1 MPLGNEIGKFLWA
14 IGEQTDGFKFG
25 KPWRN
30 SSKSLGLVIPIL
42 REKDIKRKYQMM
54 EEAKGKIDIKDTG
67 SVNVMRVFSNADVNV
82 FIRSGVILSGAGQ
95 TRATVSGMVVIPN
108 SNQDIDVKC
117 VYASKP
123 THAGAKMEAVDVA
136 PPIVMQSLHDSQRD
150 TWNAV
155 SYFAQTSGIR
165 ARHGGG
171 SRMHAR
177 LGFSGED
184 RVIGSAMHFDEQES
198 VSDDLLGVMKEVEK
212 SQKSVEGAIK
222 DIPVM
227 KDQVGAIIFDVDSI
241 VGFEVFDSPKSWA
254 AMHQKVLS
262 KYGEVIRKEQE
273 DMLFELKPE
282 VVPKKISEFIEELT
296 KSDEK
301 TTHTNEVSKTIV
313 IDGDRHVGEY
323 TMIGADVIHVI
334 AFKRE
339 RAREQ
344 RQSARPVTEQNRRT
358 RIRSSLD
365 DDEDVPRRREQ
376 SVHVGILNPF
386 ERNRYRCFY

>member
-1 MPLGNEIGKFLWA
+1 MSLGNEIGKFLWA

-30 SSKSLGLVIPIL
+30 SSKSLGLVIPII
-42 REKDIKRKYQMM
+42 REKDVKRKYQMI
-54 EEAKGKIDIKDTG
+54 EENKGKIDIKDTG
-67 SVNVMRVFSNADVNV
+67 SVNVMRVFSNADVNI

-95 TRATVSGMVVIPN
+95 TRATVSGMVVMPN

-123 THAGAKMEAVDVA
+123 THAGAKMEVVDVA
-136 PPIVMQSLHDSQRD
+136 PPIVMQSLRESQRD
-150 TWNAV
+150 TWDAV
-155 SYFAQTSGIR
+155 SFFSQAASPKYKSRRMESRLGYSGL
-165 ARHGGG
+165 
-171 SRMHAR
+171 HAR
-177 LGFSGED
+177 
-184 RVIGSAMHFDEQES
+184 IGAVHQGLDEQES
-198 VSDDLLGVMKEVEK
+198 AVGSDDLLGVMKEVEK

-241 VGFEVFDSPKSWA
+241 VGFEVFDSPKSWE

-282 VVPKKISEFIEELT
+282 VIPKKITEFIEELT
-296 KSDEK
+296 KADEK
-301 TTHTNEVSKTIV
+301 TTHTNDVSKTIV

-323 TMIGADVIHVI
+323 TMLGTDIIHVI

-344 RQSARPVTEQNRRT
+344 RQSARPAPPKRET

-365 DDEDVPRRREQ
+365 DSNEWEPIKERNI
-376 SVHVGILNPF
+376 HVGKLDFN
-386 ERNRYRCFY
+386 ERNKYRCF

>member
-30 SSKSLGLVIPIL
+30 SSKSLGLVIPII
-42 REKDIKRKYQMM
+42 REKDIKRKYKMM
-54 EEAKGKIDIKDTG
+54 EETRGKIDIKDTG
-67 SVNVMRVFSNADVNV
+67 SVNIMKVFSNADMNV
-82 FIRSGVILSGAGQ
+82 FIRSGIILSGTGQ
-95 TRATVSGMVVIPN
+95 TRATASGMVVMPN

-123 THAGAKMEAVDVA
+123 TRAGAKMEAVDVA

-165 ARHGGG
+165 ARHGRG
-171 SRMHAR
+171 SRMESR
-177 LGFSGED
+177 LRYGGHQM
-184 RVIGSAMHFDEQES
+184 IGASFLSMDETKNSAG
-198 VSDDLLGVMKEVEK
+198 SDDLLGVMKEVEK

-254 AMHQKVLS
+254 SMHQKVLS
-262 KYGEVIRKEQE
+262 KYGEVIRNEQE

-282 VVPKKISEFIEELT
+282 VIPKKITDFIEELT

-301 TTHTNEVSKTIV
+301 TSYSNEVSKTIV

-323 TMIGADVIHVI
+323 TMLGTDIIHVI

-344 RQSARPVTEQNRRT
+344 RQSARPAPPKRET

-365 DDEDVPRRREQ
+365 DSNE
-376 SVHVGILNPF
+376 SN
-386 ERNRYRCFY
+386 